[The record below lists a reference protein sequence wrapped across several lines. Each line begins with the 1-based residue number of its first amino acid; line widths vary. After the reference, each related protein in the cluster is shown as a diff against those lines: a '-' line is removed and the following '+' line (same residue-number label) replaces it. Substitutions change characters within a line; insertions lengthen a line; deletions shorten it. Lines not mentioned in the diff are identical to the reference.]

1 MILSIRHISGHYLL
15 SLLLAI
21 LFLPAHAQEGH
32 KQDSV
37 IKALLDQD
45 NAQDTTTYVT
55 AEDSS
60 KVSGEEESTTSSQF
74 VLRQLPDSM
83 VRRLK
88 SDPDYA
94 YANDP
99 GYWAKKKPAEADP
112 RFWLWLIKILSSKAF
127 YYTLYILLG
136 LLLLYVIIRIILDNN
151 VRLFY
156 RAPKKKTKAGPEELD
171 DTGEENLDQRL
182 KDSLLAK
189 DWRQATRYLYL
200 ISLSK
205 LDEKQLIR
213 QKADTT
219 NQEYV
224 SQLRGSAWETPFR
237 YLTSLYEKVW
247 YGDFPLQDAQFD
259 RLRSYFEDFYKTIG
273 KLSILLLLMT
283 GALVSCNRQG
293 GEARKKE
300 LNRRITMRRTDK
312 NPYGT
317 KVAYDGLSQLFPD
330 AEISVTSKAPS
341 DYFTNST
348 KSALIVIAPTVEA
361 TPAEVTAVLN
371 YVGNG
376 NHVFISA
383 RHVADTLLHA
393 LNLKEGYGNSQLSE
407 MDSLQVRLYDRGSMT
422 YHSFIYPGDGYDN
435 WFTSLDTQYA
445 NVMGKDS
452 RDRPNFVRY
461 TYKGGGSLSIQL
473 APLAFSN
480 FFLLHKDN
488 RAYYE
493 KALSNVPSNVT
504 TVYWDDYFR
513 YYDRNKGSFSAL
525 QYILNNRS
533 LRLAFWLLLIL
544 FALIYLFDSKR
555 RQRMVPLISPLRNT
569 SVDFVRT
576 IGRLYYQR
584 RDNHNLAMKMVAHF
598 QDQVRTRYHM
608 ASPTLDEEF
617 VARLSYR
624 TGYPKESLDRL
635 VYFMR
640 TLPTRAYVPDDDLLD
655 FQQQLDAFYKT
666 A

>member
-1 MILSIRHISGHYLL
+1 MILSKRHILHQFLL
-15 SLLLAI
+15 SLTLVVV
-21 LFLPAHAQEGH
+21 FLPVHAQDKH
-32 KQDSV
+32 KLDSLIKSLQD
-37 IKALLDQD
+37 
-45 NAQDTTTYVT
+45 QDTTAYVT
-55 AEDSS
+55 TEDSS
-60 KVSGEEESTTSSQF
+60 KVSGEEETTTSDRF
-74 VLRQLPDSM
+74 VLRQMPDTM
-83 VRRLK
+83 VHRWKR
-88 SDPDYA
+88 DPAYA

-99 GYWAKKKPAEADP
+99 DFWLKKKSADADP
-112 RFWLWLIKILSSKAF
+112 RFMLWLIRILSSKAF
-127 YYTLYILLG
+127 YYVLYSLLG
-136 LLLLYVIIRIILDNN
+136 LLLLYVIIRIIVDNN

-156 RAPKKKTKAGPEELD
+156 RTPKKKKKDGPEQSND
-171 DTGEENLDQRL
+171 PGEEDLDQRL
-182 KDSLLAK
+182 KESLLAK

-200 ISLSK
+200 ISLSQ

-213 QKADTT
+213 RKADTT

-224 SQLRGSAWETPFR
+224 SQLRGSAWESPFR
-237 YLTSLYEKVW
+237 YLTGLYEKVW
-247 YGDFPLQDAQFD
+247 YGDFPLQEAQFD
-259 RLRSYFEDFYKTIG
+259 RLRRYFEDFYKTVG
-273 KLSILLLLMT
+273 KLSILLLIMT
-283 GALVSCNRQG
+283 GALVSCNRRSG
-293 GEARKKE
+293 SKGKE

-317 KVAYDGLSQLFPD
+317 KVAYDGLSQLFHD
-330 AEISVTSKAPS
+330 AEISVTSKAPT
-341 DYFTNST
+341 DYFANST
-348 KSALIVIAPTVEA
+348 RSALIVIAPTVEA
-361 TPAEVTAVLN
+361 SPSEVTAVLN

-393 LNLKEGYGNSQLSE
+393 LGLKEGWGNSQLAE
-407 MDSLQVRLYDRGSMT
+407 MDSLHIKLYDRNSLAF
-422 YHSFIYPGDGYDN
+422 YSYSYPGDGYDN

-452 RDRPNFVRY
+452 HNRPNFVRY

-480 FFLLHKDN
+480 FFLLHKNN

-493 KALSNVPSNVT
+493 KALSNVPSNLT

-513 YYDRNKGSFSAL
+513 YYDRNNRSFSAL

-555 RQRMVPLISPLRNT
+555 RQRMIPLISPLRNT

-617 VARLSYR
+617 IDRLSYR
-624 TGYPKESLDRL
+624 TGYPRESLARL
-635 VYFMR
+635 VTYMQ
-640 TLPTRAYVPDDDLLD
+640 TLPAKAYVPDEELLD
-655 FQQQLDAFYKT
+655 FHQQLDAFYKT

>member
-1 MILSIRHISGHYLL
+1 MILTKLHIPRQILL
-15 SLLLAI
+15 SLVLAVI
-21 LFLPAHAQEGH
+21 FLPARAQDGP
-32 KQDSV
+32 KVDTT

-55 AEDSS
+55 TEDSS
-60 KVSGEEESTTSSQF
+60 KVSDEEQSTTSDKY

-88 SDPDYA
+88 RDPDFA

-99 GYWAKKKPAEADP
+99 GFWVKKKPVDADP
-112 RFWLWLIKILSSKAF
+112 RFWLWLIRILSSKAF
-127 YYTLYILLG
+127 YYTLYSLLG

-156 RAPKKKTKAGPEELD
+156 RSPTKKKKDGPEESD
-171 DTGEENLDQRL
+171 DLAEEDIEQRL
-182 KDSLLAK
+182 KESLLAK

-213 QKADTT
+213 RKADTT

-224 SQLRGSAWETPFR
+224 SQLRGSAWESPFR
-237 YLTSLYEKVW
+237 YLTGLYEKVW
-247 YGDFPLQDAQFD
+247 YGDFPLQESQFD

-273 KLSILLLLMT
+273 KLSILLLLLT
-283 GALVSCNRQG
+283 GTLVSCNRRG
-293 GEARKKE
+293 GDKKRE

-330 AEISVTSKAPS
+330 AEISVVSKAPT
-341 DYFTNST
+341 DYFANST

-361 TPAEVTAVLN
+361 SPAEVTAVLN

-383 RHVADTLLHA
+383 RHIADTLLHA
-393 LNLKEGYGNSQLSE
+393 LGLKEGWGNGQQTE
-407 MDSLQVRLYDRGSMT
+407 MDSLRVKLYDRGLMS
-422 YHSFIYPGDGYDN
+422 YHSFVYPGDGYDN

-452 RDRPNFVRY
+452 RNRPNFVRY

-488 RAYYE
+488 LAYYE
-493 KALSNVPSNVT
+493 KALSNLPSNLT

-513 YYDRNKGSFSAL
+513 YYDRNHGDFSAL
-525 QYILNNRS
+525 GYIMNNKS
-533 LRLAFWLLLIL
+533 LRLGFWLLLIL

-555 RQRMVPLISPLRNT
+555 RQRMIPLISPLRNT

-608 ASPTLDEEF
+608 ASPTLDEDF
-617 VARLSYR
+617 IDRLSYR
-624 TGYPKESLDRL
+624 TGYPKESLTRL
-635 VYFMR
+635 VTYMQ
-640 TLPTRAYVPDDDLLD
+640 TLPAKAYVPDEELLD
-655 FQQQLDAFYKT
+655 FHQQLDAFYKT